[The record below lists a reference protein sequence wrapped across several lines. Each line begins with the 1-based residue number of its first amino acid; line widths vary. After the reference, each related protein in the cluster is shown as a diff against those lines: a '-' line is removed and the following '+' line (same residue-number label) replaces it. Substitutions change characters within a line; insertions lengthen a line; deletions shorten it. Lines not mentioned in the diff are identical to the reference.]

1 MLHSGY
7 ILLMIYMYMHTYF
20 CKCYFS
26 SSYYRQ
32 WQRSTEENAGLRGT
46 IEGYKEQ
53 IADMSKQLE

>member
-1 MLHSGY
+1 
-7 ILLMIYMYMHTYF
+7 MIYMYMHTYF

-26 SSYYRQ
+26 SSYYRE

-46 IEGYKEQ
+46 IEGYKEE